1 MTEKTD
7 PIQALVESNSAQE
20 LKAMASARG
29 IDAKGTKV
37 EIATR
42 LVDQPGATT
51 ADTKPADSA
60 PAEKP
65 AEKPKAAAKPKAAKP
80 AETSTPEGLKPPK
93 VKAEDDGSRTV
104 TVKREMTYIDLAA
117 EVGYVGSPRELAAFN
132 GVRNGRLE
140 LHPGD
145 KVTIP
150 APYDPRA

>member
-42 LVDQPGATT
+42 LVDQPGVTT
-51 ADTKPADSA
+51 ADTAPADSA
-60 PAEKP
+60 A
-65 AEKPKAAAKPKAAKP
+65 AEKPKAAAKP

-93 VKAEDDGSRTV
+93 VKDEGDGSRTA

-150 APYDPRA
+150 APYDPRG